1 MIEEV
6 ALEETREPFSME
18 RVEVRKKM
26 TPDEVTAK
34 ARSVR
39 WTPLAGLAD
48 IPDRFNPEVDNYC
61 APPPELEF
69 HNAKDPNRVI
79 LHERPEHRMILF
91 MKAQLLSNREIAKEL
106 GMSDGAISQITRQP
120 WFRHALARRMEEA
133 GGDILRKTLEGV
145 ALDCVYNLIDIANG
159 QREGSKVA
167 DIRAANDSLLDRF
180 LGKATQRVEQFDGG
194 KVPTTNEIESLDR
207 QLEET
212 RQEVARLSGAEPQP
226 KPATEVAQ

>member
-1 MIEEV
+1 MIEEPP
-6 ALEETREPFSME
+6 ADLREPFSME
-18 RVEVRKKM
+18 RVEVKPKM
-26 TPDEVTAK
+26 TSEEVMEK

-39 WTPLAGLAD
+39 WTPKAGLAD
-48 IPDRFNPEVDNYC
+48 FPDKFDPETDNYC

-79 LHERPEHRMILF
+79 QREKPEHRMVLF
-91 MKAQLLSNREIAKEL
+91 MKAQMLSNREIAKEL
-106 GMSDGAISQITRQP
+106 DLTTTTVSQITRQP
-120 WFRHALARRMEEA
+120 WFRHALARRMEDA

-145 ALDCVYNLIDIANG
+145 ALDCVYNLITIANG
-159 QREGSKVA
+159 QQEGAKVA

-212 RQEVARLSGAEPQP
+212 RQEVARLSGAESKP
-226 KPATEVAQ
+226 KPATKVAQ

>member
-1 MIEEV
+1 MSEV

-26 TPDEVTAK
+26 TPEEVTAK

-39 WTPLAGLAD
+39 GTPQANLALF
-48 IPDRFNPEVDNYC
+48 PDRFNPESDNYC
-61 APPPELEF
+61 APPPEIEF

-79 LHERPEHRMILF
+79 LHERPEHRMVLF
-91 MKAQLLSNREIAKEL
+91 MKAQMLSNREIAREL
-106 GMSDGAISQITRQP
+106 DLTEGSVSQITRQP
-120 WFRHALARRMEEA
+120 WFRHALARRMEDA

-145 ALDCVYNLIDIANG
+145 ALDCVYNLITIANG
-159 QREGSKVA
+159 QQEGAKVA

-212 RQEVARLSGAEPQP
+212 RQEVARLSGAKSQP

>member
-1 MIEEV
+1 MSEV
-6 ALEETREPFSME
+6 ALEATREPFSME
-18 RVEVRKKM
+18 RVVKR
-26 TPDEVTAK
+26 TPEENIAY
-34 ARSVR
+34 ARSLVGA
-39 WTPLAGLAD
+39 PGAGGNKHGA
-48 IPDRFNPEVDNYC
+48 FNVETDNYC

-69 HNAKDPNRVI
+69 HNARNPSRTI
-79 LHERPEHRMILF
+79 QTERPEHRMILF
-91 MKAQLLSNREIAKEL
+91 MKAQLLSNKQIAEEL
-106 GMSDGAISQITRQP
+106 GLTPGTVSEVVRQP
-120 WFRHALARRMEEA
+120 WFRLSLARRMEDA

-145 ALDCVYNLIDIANG
+145 ALDCVYNLITIANG
-159 QREGSKVA
+159 QQEGAKVA

-212 RQEVARLSGAEPQP
+212 RQEVARLSGAESQP